1 MKIALATVLVGVT
14 SGATTNNPFAPK
26 HTPNNAQ
33 SKRISRLLSSATP
46 LHHHRQLDG
55 SDNYYNSNSVDIS
68 KYSLRFEKCST
79 VKQYNLNSNYQDSDT
94 VLSSK
99 RFVIFR
105 LCPDHSCGSCDENY
119 GEYLIDMESY
129 LDVMLQYK
137 YEEQTEYCT
146 ACETCY
152 TQAAQANNNMAAANY
167 YDDAVQQNN
176 ADDGCGKFDLN
187 SCYKECLNIDNM
199 ESNGYVDAADY
210 IGCVKVYEND
220 KKGLAYWAGA
230 TCNANGSRIK
240 IGLFTDENC
249 NDQDESADTEL
260 YMKNDNGYNVKLSY
274 HLLKHTFVN
283 GYNNCITS
291 CATYEDGNSYA
302 QTAEV
307 CDTLYQSAA
316 KCESTHAFNYRSE
329 NSQNWME
336 EMTACDFIEQ
346 LNYGTYDEYGE
357 IVVTGGRMIIQR
369 ATSSG
374 AQRFFLT
381 FFVWGTIFMSAYV
394 ALLYHKIMKGQKSL
408 LSAHAKDGAALA

>member
-1 MKIALATVLVGVT
+1 MKIALVTALVGVT
-14 SGATTNNPFAPK
+14 TATNSPFAPK
-26 HTPNNAQ
+26 LTPNNPEA
-33 SKRISRLLSSATP
+33 KRLGRLLSAATP
-46 LHHHRQLDG
+46 LRQLEGADAN
-55 SDNYYNSNSVDIS
+55 NYGNVDIS

-79 VKQYNLNSNYQDSDT
+79 VKQYNPNNNYEESNT
-94 VLSSK
+94 VLQAK

-105 LCPDHSCGSCDENY
+105 LCPNHSCGSCNENY

-129 LDVMLQYK
+129 LDAMLQYK

-152 TQAAQANNNMAAANY
+152 KNQGYAN
-167 YDDAVQQNN
+167 DDA
-176 ADDGCGKFDLN
+176 AEDDGCGKFDVN
-187 SCYKECLNIDNM
+187 SCYKECQNIGNM

-210 IGCVKVYEND
+210 IGCVKVYENEN
-220 KKGLAYWAGA
+220 KGLAYWAGA

-240 IGLFTDENC
+240 IGLFTDEYC
-249 NDQDESADTEL
+249 NIQDSSANMEL
-260 YMKNDNGYNVKLSY
+260 YMKNENGYNVKLSY

-291 CATYEDGNSYA
+291 CADYEDGNDYA
-302 QTAEV
+302 QTAEI
-307 CDTLYQSAA
+307 CDTLYGSAA
-316 KCESTHAFNYRSE
+316 KCETTHGFNYRSE

-346 LNYGTYDEYGE
+346 LNYGTYDESGE
-357 IVVTGGRMIIQR
+357 IVVTGGRMIISR
-369 ATSSG
+369 AASSG